1 MKSFGW
7 IAVPLAM
14 IFGLGI
20 TRLLTSGVAVFKT
33 RERAQTDW
41 VPIAWAA
48 CTFVLLLQYW
58 WAVIELTALIEIWSL
73 GKFLLLLGLVL
84 FLFVAAALVLP
95 VKGLR
100 KGRSLSESFNRD
112 GRWALC
118 FLSGYFLLAMAT
130 NWLIWGVSPISLSG
144 GLLVILALL
153 PLAFLVI
160 PSRRAREVI
169 TILFC
174 FFEHLDELGPFTQ
187 VLLMGTISQLRSPA
201 RTVSAS
207 RLFPA

>member
-1 MKSFGW
+1 LKAFGW

-20 TRLLTSGVAVFKT
+20 TRLLMSGVAVF
-33 RERAQTDW
+33 RSRGRAELDW
-41 VPIAWAA
+41 IPIAWAA
-48 CTFVLLLQYW
+48 CTFILLLQYW

-73 GKFLLLLGLVL
+73 EKFLLLLGLSL
-84 FLFVAAALVLP
+84 LLFVAAALVLP
-95 VKGLR
+95 HKGLR

-130 NWLIWGVSPISLSG
+130 NWLLWDVSPISLPSG
-144 GLLVILALL
+144 LMFILALL

-160 PSRRAREVI
+160 PSRRGREVI
-169 TILFC
+169 TVLFVC
-174 FFEHLDELGPFTQ
+174 LSFWTSWEL
-187 VLLMGTISQLRSPA
+187 SPK
-201 RTVSAS
+201 SY
-207 RLFPA
+207 